1 MNAMLSTVL
10 RRSLYLLL
18 VFLTCSFLLMNCT
31 INFSPTDEQILE
43 KYSHLPL
50 EVNRGT
56 MNGKSYRFYEVS
68 IEKKATMVL
77 LVHGAPGNADMWETF
92 FSDSTLLDQADI
104 LVVDRLGYGGSDY
117 GVAETSIAVQAE
129 LLHDIISYYPD
140 REVVAIG
147 HSYGGPI
154 VAQLAADYP
163 DDVALIMM
171 LAPALDPDA
180 EEFESL
186 AKIAKWKLTRWFFPK
201 LIRVSADEKLAHVEE
216 LRKLEPRLSQI
227 VVPTIHVHGDG
238 DWIVPFRNL
247 DFAVSRFRPSVL
259 DTMHMPGANHFLIE
273 GDAAEIIKKR
283 LLQELAIQS
292 TGSM

>member
-1 MNAMLSTVL
+1 MPRTVI
-10 RRSLYLLL
+10 RRPLYLLL
-18 VFLTCSFLLMNCT
+18 GFVTCSFLLMNCT
-31 INFSPTDEQILE
+31 VNFSPTDEQIRE
-43 KYSHLPL
+43 KYSRLPL

-56 MNGKSYRFYEVS
+56 VNGKSYRFYEVS
-68 IEKKATMVL
+68 KEKKTTIVL
-77 LVHGAPGNADMWETF
+77 LVHGAPGSADMWEPF
-92 FSDSTLLDQADI
+92 FSDSTLLHEAD
-104 LVVDRLGYGGSDY
+104 LLAVDRLGYGGSDY
-117 GVAETSIAVQAE
+117 GEAETSIAEQAQ
-129 LLHDIISYYPD
+129 LLHDIISYYPG

-154 VAQLAADYP
+154 IAQLAADYP

-180 EEFESL
+180 EQFESL

-201 LIRVSADEKLAHVEE
+201 LVRVAADEKLSHVEE

-247 DFAVSRFRPSVL
+247 DFAVSRFQTSVL

-273 GDAAEIIKKR
+273 GNNAEIIKKR
-283 LLQELAIQS
+283 LLRELAIMS
-292 TGSM
+292 KGEM